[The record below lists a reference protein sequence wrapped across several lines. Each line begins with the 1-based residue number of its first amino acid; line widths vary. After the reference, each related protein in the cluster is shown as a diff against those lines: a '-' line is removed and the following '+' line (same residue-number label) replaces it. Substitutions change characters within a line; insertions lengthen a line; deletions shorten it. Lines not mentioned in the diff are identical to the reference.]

1 MALLAIERF
10 NFVPNRLHAKFLTKY
25 IATFVLY
32 DHEVCQSFLTVI
44 KTKNGTKELL
54 SKFIV
59 GFLLGNTSQSKD
71 MLSLFSDHVVEPKV
85 VGREFI
91 ISSLLELEASQSQ
104 NENRLIV
111 YEYLFK
117 MLVFDDN
124 WVISLLDVLIVV
136 DGESAKEIANH
147 FLFVISNQEYADQQ
161 VIEQV
166 I

>member
-1 MALLAIERF
+1 M
-10 NFVPNRLHAKFLTKY
+10 
-25 IATFVLY
+25 
-32 DHEVCQSFLTVI
+32 
-44 KTKNGTKELL
+44 
-54 SKFIV
+54 
-59 GFLLGNTSQSKD
+59 
-71 MLSLFSDHVVEPKV
+71 

-136 DGESAKEIANH
+136 DGESAEEIANH

-161 VIEQV
+161 VREQV